1 MLDAIN
7 PHGLPE
13 PAEAEDLAAIRCPD
27 APSVQQ
33 IVAGDLIPPPPVL
46 AMEEPLYLGSD
57 PVSVDRYFD
66 QSIFEQEIEKIW
78 KKTWQWVCREDHIPE
93 PGDFYTYEVA
103 HLSYV
108 VVRQDDMSVRAFV
121 NSCLHRSTKFKRGE
135 GVGSGDNLRCPY
147 HGWTWNNDGTLASV
161 PCAWDFRHVDAKKS
175 NLPEARVGHWGGFV
189 FINPSQDGPDSGG
202 LGLEEF
208 LAPLPEHFR
217 DWDIAN
223 RHVAV
228 HVAKELPCNWKTA
241 QEAFLESYHV
251 LETHPQLL
259 KGVGDANVQYDCHSD
274 TVTRFYAA
282 SGVNSP
288 HLARPLSEEELL
300 ATMILGDK
308 DSRGEGLTVGP
319 GETARTVMARHLRK
333 VMGEAYKCDL
343 SNVSDSEMIDTIE
356 YHVFPNMV
364 LFPGLSLPM
373 VYRFRPIG
381 LDPNRTLFEIL
392 FLRPNPQDGRA
403 PEPPE
408 PYRVAENESYATAP
422 GFDPAM
428 GHVYDQDTD
437 NLRAQQAGFRA
448 SATGVQQLGNYQE
461 SRIRHFQMVVDK
473 YLAAEG

>member
-1 MLDAIN
+1 MLDSIRE
-7 PHGLPE
+7 HGLPRA
-13 PAEAEDLAAIRCPD
+13 PASDEDLATIRCP
-27 APSVQQ
+27 APSVQE
-33 IVAGDLIPPPPVL
+33 IVAKDPLPPPAVL
-46 AMEEPLYLGSD
+46 TFEQPAYLGSA

-66 QSIFEQEIEKIW
+66 PAIFAAEIEKIW

-108 VVRQDDMSVRAFV
+108 VVRQQDMSVKGFV
-121 NSCLHRSTKFKRGE
+121 NSCLHRSTKFKKGE
-135 GVGSGDNLRCPY
+135 GIGAGNDLRCPY
-147 HGWTWNNDGTLASV
+147 HGWTWNNDGTLKSV
-161 PCAWDFRHVDAKKS
+161 PCAWDFAHLDPAKT
-175 NLPEARVGHWGGFV
+175 NLPEVRVGHWGGFI
-189 FINPSQDGPDSGG
+189 FINPAQDGPS
-202 LGLEEF
+202 LEEF
-208 LAPLPEHFR
+208 LAPLPDHFK
-217 DWDIAN
+217 DWAIAD
-223 RHVAV
+223 RYVSV

-274 TVTRFYAA
+274 HVTRFYAA
-282 SGVNSP
+282 SGINSP
-288 HLARPLSEEELL
+288 HLARPLTEQELL
-300 ATMILGDK
+300 STMILGDK
-308 DSRGEGLTVGP
+308 DSRGDSLTVGE

-333 VMGEAYKCDL
+333 VMGEQYQTDL
-343 SNVSDSEMIDTIE
+343 STVSDSEMIDTIE

-381 LDPNRTLFEIL
+381 SDPNRTLFEIL
-392 FLRPNPQDGRA
+392 FLRPKPANGEA

-408 PYRVAENESYATAP
+408 PYHVAEMESYASAP
-422 GFDPAM
+422 GFDAAM
-428 GHVYDQDTD
+428 GAVYDQDTD
-437 NLRAQQAGFRA
+437 NLRSQQDGFRA
-448 SATGVQQLGNYQE
+448 SATGVQHLGNYQE